1 VPGSTPTA
9 DQLAHARDLL
19 AYLEAGPSPH
29 HVVAESRR
37 RLDAAGFSPLD
48 PAAEWPTRPGRH
60 YVTVGGAL
68 LAWSSVGGSTAAG
81 FSIVGAHTDSP
92 GFRLKPRPD
101 TGSAGF
107 RQLGVEV
114 YGGPLLNS
122 WLDRDLGLAGRVVVD
137 GPGGLTEADLRDD
150 RPLLR
155 IPQLAIHLDRE
166 VNDKGL
172 KLDRQRHLTPVWGL
186 GPVDEGAFR
195 AYLAEQLHVAA
206 GAVVS
211 WDVMPFDLQA
221 PALTG
226 PDEELISGAR
236 LDNLVSCHA
245 GLEALV
251 HADDLNAP
259 PTRTPVVALFDHE
272 EVGSTTATG
281 AAGSLLARTL
291 ERITGTLGGSRDDH
305 LRALAASSCV
315 SADMAHAT
323 HPNYPERHEPDHP
336 VRLNGGP
343 VIKLNSQQRY
353 ATSASTAAAF
363 VAACDRAG
371 VPVQHFVSN
380 NTMPCGSTI
389 GPLTAAQLGIATV
402 DVGVAQLGMHS
413 IRELCGAADPLRL
426 AQALTAFLSAA

>member
-1 VPGSTPTA
+1 MPGSTPTA

-48 PAAEWPTRPGRH
+48 PPAEWPTRPGRH

-68 LAWSSVGGSTAAG
+68 LAWGSVGGSPAAG

-122 WLDRDLGLAGRVVVD
+122 WLDRDLGLAGRVVLE
-137 GPGGLTEADLRDD
+137 GPDGLTEADLLDD

-172 KLDRQRHLTPVWGL
+172 KLDRQRHLTPIWGL

-195 AYLAEQLHVAA
+195 TYLAEQLHVAP

-226 PDEELISGAR
+226 PDQELISSAR

-251 HADDLNAP
+251 HAHDTDP
-259 PTRTPVVALFDHE
+259 PARTPVLALFDHE
-272 EVGSTTATG
+272 EVGSTSATG
-281 AAGSLLARTL
+281 AAGALLGRTL

-305 LRALAASSCV
+305 LRALAATSCV

-353 ATSASTAAAF
+353 ATSAGTAAEF

-426 AQALTAFLSAA
+426 AQALTAFVSAA